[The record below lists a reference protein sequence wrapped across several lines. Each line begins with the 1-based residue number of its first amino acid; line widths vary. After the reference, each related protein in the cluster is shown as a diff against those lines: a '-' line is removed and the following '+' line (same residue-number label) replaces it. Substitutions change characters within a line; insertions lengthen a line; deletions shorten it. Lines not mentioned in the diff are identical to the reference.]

1 MGVGAVH
8 VACWMDER
16 NNTNVNVIGN
26 MCEDGSQRGCVCLII
41 YLNEE
46 WTKAL

>member
-8 VACWMDER
+8 DVACWMDER

-26 MCEDGSQRGCVCLII
+26 VCEEAVCGLSS
-41 YLNEE
+41 
-46 WTKAL
+46 T